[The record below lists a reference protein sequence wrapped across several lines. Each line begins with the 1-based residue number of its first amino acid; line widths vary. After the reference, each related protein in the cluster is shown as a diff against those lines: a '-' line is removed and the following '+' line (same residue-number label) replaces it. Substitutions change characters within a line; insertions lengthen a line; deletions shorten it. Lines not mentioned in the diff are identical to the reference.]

1 LQMWPSLQRQRGEVA
16 GVRQMMLKGTAGPF
30 AMHMPHEIALAIAA
44 YTRAQNMIVHATA
57 DIDGIDLHKTQMIER
72 RARISK
78 SGIQTSGLPHETAR
92 GVEAER
98 K

>member
-1 LQMWPSLQRQRGEVA
+1 
-16 GVRQMMLKGTAGPF
+16 MMLKGTAWPF
-30 AMHMPHEIALAIAA
+30 AMHMPHEIALTIASH
-44 YTRAQNMIVHATA
+44 TMSQNVIVHATA

-78 SGIQTSGLPHETAR
+78 SGIQTSSLPHETAR

-98 K
+98 E